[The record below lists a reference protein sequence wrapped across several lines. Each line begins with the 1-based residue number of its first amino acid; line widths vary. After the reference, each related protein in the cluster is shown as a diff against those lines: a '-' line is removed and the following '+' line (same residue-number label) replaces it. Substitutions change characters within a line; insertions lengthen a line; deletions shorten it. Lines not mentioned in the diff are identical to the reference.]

1 MKPLV
6 SVLII
11 TYNHEDYI
19 AQTLDSVLNQQT
31 NFDFEVVVGDDCSK
45 DRTVEILNAY
55 AQRHTN
61 VRVLTTAKNLGVV
74 PNCIRT
80 LTACQ
85 GKYVAHLDGD
95 DYWIDNLKLQKQF
108 DRLEADANMTIC
120 YTARKVFR
128 EDWAANNFE
137 VTDKTIQAEI
147 KDRQADERGF
157 YNIHD
162 GEANTPYYAK
172 DFAGTAFFH
181 LSTIMFRKPT
191 EKAIIDKLSTFKN
204 IFDRPLSIV
213 LLEEMGGYAVQ
224 IPDVCAVFRMN
235 NSSTFTDIAEAK
247 RIRMTN
253 AMYETL
259 KTLYP
264 HLATI
269 INQNLNVSDY
279 FLLRLAHRDK
289 DKPTV
294 RSLTKQ
300 ILRRS
305 TAGSDWKLKV
315 KTALHIPMVLMG

>member
-128 EDWAANNFE
+128 EDDSSRN
-137 VTDKTIQAEI
+137 Q
-147 KDRQADERGF
+147 RQTSRR
-157 YNIHD
+157 
-162 GEANTPYYAK
+162 T
-172 DFAGTAFFH
+172 
-181 LSTIMFRKPT
+181 R
-191 EKAIIDKLSTFKN
+191 
-204 IFDRPLSIV
+204 
-213 LLEEMGGYAVQ
+213 LLQ
-224 IPDVCAVFRMN
+224 HPR
-235 NSSTFTDIAEAK
+235 
-247 RIRMTN
+247 
-253 AMYETL
+253 
-259 KTLYP
+259 
-264 HLATI
+264 
-269 INQNLNVSDY
+269 
-279 FLLRLAHRDK
+279 
-289 DKPTV
+289 
-294 RSLTKQ
+294 
-300 ILRRS
+300 RRS
-305 TAGSDWKLKV
+305 QHTLLCKGLCRHGFLPFV
-315 KTALHIPMVLMG
+315 HHYVPKTN